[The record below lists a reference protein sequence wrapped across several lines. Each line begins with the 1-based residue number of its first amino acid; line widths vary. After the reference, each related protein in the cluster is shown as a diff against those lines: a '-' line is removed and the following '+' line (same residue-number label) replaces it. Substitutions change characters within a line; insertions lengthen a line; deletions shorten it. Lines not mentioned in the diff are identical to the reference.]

1 METLYTNKFLR
12 TVSKPFMNLDKITA
26 TASPSPNRWSDKVP
40 SREMTVE
47 EIRQFIDAFAQS
59 AKLLKDAGV
68 DGVEVHEVND
78 FKIVVTI
85 EAPSVDS
92 SYERASSFIE
102 VEGVTGVHL
111 IYCNFE
117 DEE

>member
-1 METLYTNKFLR
+1 MVISSLLVS
-12 TVSKPFMNLDKITA
+12 TVADQT
-26 TASPSPNRWSDKVP
+26 
-40 SREMTVE
+40 E
-47 EIRQFIDAFAQS
+47 EVAAELP
-59 AKLLKDAGV
+59 KHP
-68 DGVEVHEVND
+68 GVEVHEIND

>member
-1 METLYTNKFLR
+1 MVISSLVVETLRDCT
-12 TVSKPFMNLDKITA
+12 
-26 TASPSPNRWSDKVP
+26 
-40 SREMTVE
+40 
-47 EIRQFIDAFAQS
+47 QS
-59 AKLLKDAGV
+59 AAEQLAAM
-68 DGVEVHEVND
+68 DGD

>member
-1 METLYTNKFLR
+1 MVISSLVVETLRDR
-12 TVSKPFMNLDKITA
+12 T
-26 TASPSPNRWSDKVP
+26 
-40 SREMTVE
+40 
-47 EIRQFIDAFAQS
+47 QS
-59 AKLLKDAGV
+59 AAEHLAAM
-68 DGVEVHEVND
+68 DGVEVHEIND

>member
-1 METLYTNKFLR
+1 MVISSLVVETLRDCT
-12 TVSKPFMNLDKITA
+12 
-26 TASPSPNRWSDKVP
+26 
-40 SREMTVE
+40 
-47 EIRQFIDAFAQS
+47 QS
-59 AKLLKDAGV
+59 AAEQLAAM
-68 DGVEVHEVND
+68 DGVEVHEIND

-102 VEGVTGVHL
+102 VAGVPGVHL
-111 IYCNFE
+111 ISCNFE

>member
-1 METLYTNKFLR
+1 MVISSLVVETLRDCT
-12 TVSKPFMNLDKITA
+12 
-26 TASPSPNRWSDKVP
+26 
-40 SREMTVE
+40 
-47 EIRQFIDAFAQS
+47 QS
-59 AKLLKDAGV
+59 AAEQLAAM

-102 VEGVTGVHL
+102 VEGVTVVHL

>member
-1 METLYTNKFLR
+1 MVISSLVVETLRDR
-12 TVSKPFMNLDKITA
+12 T
-26 TASPSPNRWSDKVP
+26 
-40 SREMTVE
+40 
-47 EIRQFIDAFAQS
+47 QS
-59 AKLLKDAGV
+59 AAEQLAAM
-68 DGVEVHEVND
+68 DGVEVHEIND

-92 SYERASSFIE
+92 SDERASSFIE

>member
-1 METLYTNKFLR
+1 MVISSLVVETLRDR
-12 TVSKPFMNLDKITA
+12 T
-26 TASPSPNRWSDKVP
+26 
-40 SREMTVE
+40 
-47 EIRQFIDAFAQS
+47 QS
-59 AKLLKDAGV
+59 AAEQLAAM
-68 DGVEVHEVND
+68 DGVEVHEIND

-102 VEGVTGVHL
+102 GVTGVHL

>member
-1 METLYTNKFLR
+1 MVISSLVVETLRDCT
-12 TVSKPFMNLDKITA
+12 
-26 TASPSPNRWSDKVP
+26 
-40 SREMTVE
+40 
-47 EIRQFIDAFAQS
+47 QS
-59 AKLLKDAGV
+59 AAEQLAAM
-68 DGVEVHEVND
+68 DGVEVHEIND

-92 SYERASSFIE
+92 SYERASNFIE

>member
-1 METLYTNKFLR
+1 MVISSLVVETLRDCT
-12 TVSKPFMNLDKITA
+12 
-26 TASPSPNRWSDKVP
+26 
-40 SREMTVE
+40 
-47 EIRQFIDAFAQS
+47 QS
-59 AKLLKDAGV
+59 AAEQLAAM

-92 SYERASSFIE
+92 SYERASGFIE

>member
-1 METLYTNKFLR
+1 MVISSLVVETL
-12 TVSKPFMNLDKITA
+12 
-26 TASPSPNRWSDKVP
+26 
-40 SREMTVE
+40 REHT
-47 EIRQFIDAFAQS
+47 QS
-59 AKLLKDAGV
+59 AAEQLAALE
-68 DGVEVHEVND
+68 GVEVHEVND

-92 SYERASSFIE
+92 SYERPSSFIE